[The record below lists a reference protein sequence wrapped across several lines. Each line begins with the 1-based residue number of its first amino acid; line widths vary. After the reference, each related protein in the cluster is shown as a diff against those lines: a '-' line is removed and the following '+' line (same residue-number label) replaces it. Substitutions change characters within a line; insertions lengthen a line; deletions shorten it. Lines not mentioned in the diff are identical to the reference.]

1 MDRLWV
7 VVLCSHESLSGRTAP
22 YYPAQVSKTTVQQ
35 PPEEIIV
42 RFTIADEIWERIHT
56 AFNEA
61 ELHLITGI
69 LAGEGLEYR
78 VKSRR
83 VPQLPFSHSAL
94 GAAEIYV
101 PKHAAPLAQR
111 ILMIY
116 RNC

>member
-1 MDRLWV
+1 MV
-7 VVLCSHESLSGRTAP
+7 ESGSCTGRGKRVR
-22 YYPAQVSKTTVQQ
+22 VS
-35 PPEEIIV
+35 PG
-42 RFTIADEIWERIHT
+42 DENWEKIHT

-69 LAGEGLEYR
+69 LAGEGLQCR
-78 VKSRR
+78 VKSHR
-83 VPQLPFSHSAL
+83 VSQLPFSHSIL

-101 PKHAAPLAQR
+101 RKADAPTAQR

>member
-1 MDRLWV
+1 MLGGTIVHFSID
-7 VVLCSHESLSGRTAP
+7 HE
-22 YYPAQVSKTTVQQ
+22 V
-35 PPEEIIV
+35 
-42 RFTIADEIWERIHT
+42 WEKIHT

-69 LAGEGLEYR
+69 LVGEGLKYR

-83 VPQLPFSHSAL
+83 VPQLPFSHTAL

-101 PKHAAPLAQR
+101 PKHDAPLAQR
-111 ILMIY
+111 ILMVY

>member
-1 MDRLWV
+1 MQLTMNN
-7 VVLCSHESLSGRTAP
+7 ET
-22 YYPAQVSKTTVQQ
+22 
-35 PPEEIIV
+35 
-42 RFTIADEIWERIHT
+42 WEKIHT

-69 LAGEGLEYR
+69 LVGEGLQCR

-83 VPQLPFSHSAL
+83 VSQLPFSLSVL
-94 GAAEIYV
+94 GASEIYV
-101 PKHAAPLAQR
+101 PKEEAPIAQR